1 MIATSL
7 VPGSKLAADSYNKWW
22 LGPGDFP
29 MVRLTTQALAK
40 SKQKQQHD
48 VL

>member
-1 MIATSL
+1 MMATSL

-22 LGPGDFP
+22 LGPGE
-29 MVRLTTQALAK
+29 LTTQALAK